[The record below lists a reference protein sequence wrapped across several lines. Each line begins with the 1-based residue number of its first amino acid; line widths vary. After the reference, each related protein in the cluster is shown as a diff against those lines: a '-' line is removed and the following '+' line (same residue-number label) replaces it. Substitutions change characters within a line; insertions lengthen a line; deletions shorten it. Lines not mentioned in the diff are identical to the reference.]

1 MFYDTDVYLVD
12 WRESR
17 WLVLTSIGSILPTI
31 YSFYHSLYFLST
43 ISLISTFISANYW
56 RKATIS
62 TRRDLDLVLQK
73 VAFIIYAFHGFY
85 YVRGYRLLAF
95 SSRSGYLIY
104 NYYYSNQLYYEK
116 KSEWL
121 SHHLWFH
128 MMILMEQM
136 VVLESQQHYLSF
148 ERK

>member
-1 MFYDTDVYLVD
+1 MFYDTDIYLVD

-17 WLVLTSIGSILPTI
+17 WLVFTSLCSLLPTI

-43 ISLISTFISANYW
+43 VSFLSSFISANYW
-56 RKATIS
+56 RKATLS

-73 VAFIIYAFHGFY
+73 VAFVIYSYHGFY
-85 YVRGYRLLAF
+85 YVRGYRIMIF
-95 SSRSGYLIY
+95 TPGVIYLIY

-116 KSEWL
+116 KREWL
-121 SHHLWFH
+121 SHHICFH
-128 MMILMEQM
+128 IMILMEQF
-136 VVLESQQHYLSF
+136 VVLESQQHYISL

>member
-43 ISLISTFISANYW
+43 VSLISTFISANYW

-85 YVRGYRLLAF
+85 YVRGYRLLVF
-95 SSRSGYLIY
+95 SSGSGYLIY
-104 NYYYSNQLYYEK
+104 NYYYSNQLYYAK
-116 KSEWL
+116 KREWL
-121 SHHLWFH
+121 SHHIWFH
-128 MMILMEQM
+128 TMILMEQM
-136 VVLESQQHYLSF
+136 VVLESQKHYLSF